1 MIEKDESPILS
12 IYLKDLAEQAYATFA
27 KKYAYTPPPP
37 IRIEVYR
44 SHADFSVRTV
54 GLAGLGAL
62 GVSFGT
68 TLAFDSPAAKDAGPF
83 NWGSTVWHELAH
95 TFTLGSTDN
104 RIPRWLLGG
113 AVGLRGASRAAGL
126 GLQRDAGFPRGVQ
139 GGQAGAGESD
149 ERRLHASGVSG
160 AGAVLV
166 LPGVARLRA
175 DRARLRR
182 AGAS

>member
-12 IYLKDLAEQAYATFA
+12 VYLKDLAEQAYATFST
-27 KKYAYTPPPP
+27 KYAYTPPPP

-95 TFTLGSTDN
+95 TFTLGIDGQS
-104 RIPRWLLGG
+104 RFRGG
-113 AVGLRGASRAAGL
+113 CRKGCRCTRSITRG
-126 GLQRDAGFPRGVQ
+126 
-139 GGQAGAGESD
+139 
-149 ERRLHASGVSG
+149 
-160 AGAVLV
+160 
-166 LPGVARLRA
+166 
-175 DRARLRR
+175 R
-182 AGAS
+182 AGAST